1 MDDVNSGT
9 DAELVRRVRGGD
21 VQAYGAL
28 VDRYE
33 RPLLAAVLPALR
45 GDVHA
50 ARDVVQ
56 DVLVLCYVKLPT
68 LRDPDRFGGWL
79 LAVGGREAV
88 RAAKRR
94 RRTETLQVVSDEP
107 ETSDAGGD
115 RHLLDDDDRRQL
127 LECVAR
133 LPAHERLAVSL
144 RYFEGRGVHEVA
156 RIIGRPVGT
165 VTKQLSRAVERL
177 RGQLQTSNTRTKSEK
192 TPCHRQ
198 TSKTS

>member
-1 MDDVNSGT
+1 MDEASSAT
-9 DAELVRRVRGGD
+9 DAEVVGRVRRGD

-33 RPLLAAVLPALR
+33 RALLAAVLPVMR
-45 GDVHA
+45 GDAHA

-56 DVLVLCYVKLPT
+56 DVLVLCFVKLAT

-94 RRTETLQVVSDEP
+94 RRNEPLEVADDEP
-107 ETSDAGGD
+107 APGGVD
-115 RHLLDDDDRRQL
+115 GEAIFDDERQRLLD
-127 LECVAR
+127 CVAR

-144 RYFEGRGVHEVA
+144 RYFDGHGVHDIA
-156 RIIGRPVGT
+156 RIVGRPVGT
-165 VTKQLSRAVERL
+165 ITKQLSRAVERL
-177 RGQLQTSNTRTKSEK
+177 RGQLQTSTTKRIEA
-192 TPCHRQ
+192 TPCQTQ
-198 TSKTS
+198 TSKIG